1 METEKR
7 GLKSMPE
14 AMGFFKSLA
23 DIDTESP
30 EFKAFLAKLPD
41 KLPEPEIKTPTDQDF
56 WNACDIPTRFRRE
69 FASLEAPGYWMDK
82 FTLLKEKIF
91 SKAGFCLVIRGPRG
105 TGKTQLAIEA
115 LKYGYQF
122 KGMQC
127 KITSARDIQ
136 LETIASFKKENESD
150 KDVLNRFIWVD
161 LLLIDE
167 FDWQPEDRAHYF
179 NNNMF
184 HLLDKRYQWCKSTIL
199 TSNATIEE
207 FEKNT
212 DPGILSRMN
221 EAGGR
226 IDCDGWKSFR

>member
-1 METEKR
+1 
-7 GLKSMPE
+7 MPE

-23 DIDTESP
+23 DIDAESP

-69 FASLEAPGYWMDK
+69 FASLEAPNYWMDK

-105 TGKTQLAIEA
+105 TGKTQLGIEA
-115 LKYGYQF
+115 LKYAYCE
-122 KGMQC
+122 KGKKVMM
-127 KITSARDIQ
+127 TSALDIH
-136 LETIASFKKENESD
+136 LAITASFKDTKKTVE
-150 KDVLNRFIWVD
+150 DVLNDFTRPG

-167 FDWQPEDRAHYF
+167 FDWKPEERGNYRNSNLF
-179 NNNMF
+179 YII
-184 HLLDKRYQWCKSTIL
+184 DKRYQWNKSTIL
-199 TSNATIEE
+199 TSNATSEE
-207 FEKNT
+207 FENNT

-226 IDCDGWKSFR
+226 IDCDGWKCYR